1 MPAVLRE
8 REGTPGLPETWELFV
23 QAMHSAPLVAVC
35 CKRVMMWAFS
45 VGRFSYTKWRHW
57 LADL

>member
-1 MPAVLRE
+1 MPAVLEE

-23 QAMHSAPLVAVC
+23 QAMHSAPLVSVC
-35 CKRVMMWAFS
+35 CKRVMMWAIS
-45 VGRFSYTKWRHW
+45 VGRSSYTKWQYW